1 MANYFRKKLVRL
13 WIRLFLSI
21 RLSSNQTFSSFM
33 LPWQCFHVA
42 LTMLAYCLD
51 NAFMLPWQCLIYKE
65 EFLGLNSYVK
75 NWVVLVR
82 YFYFR
87 MNTWFFRIL
96 EKVMKSRNNFKN
108 YFFMFFYHW
117 FFNFA
122 YVHKSELPGYYPC
135 INLPFLDTLPPIIS
149 LFSY

>member
-1 MANYFRKKLVRL
+1 MANYFRKKLFRL

-21 RLSSNQTFSSFM
+21 RLSSNQIFSSFI
-33 LPWQCFHVA
+33 
-42 LTMLAYCLD
+42 
-51 NAFMLPWQCLIYKE
+51 LPWQCLVYNE

-75 NWVVLVR
+75 NWVVHVQ

-117 FFNFA
+117 FFNFV
-122 YVHKSELPGYYPC
+122 YVHKSELPGYSPC
-135 INLPFLDTLPPIIS
+135 INLPFLDTLPPMIS
-149 LFSY
+149 VFLRNEWLCSPNKSLRNHWAFG